1 MHESQSQIAIETREA
16 PGVVERQEA
25 ALKRPLEALVKR
37 LKARPPQLAVTC
49 ARGSSAHAAIFA
61 KHSIERHLRIPVA
74 DAAPSIVTVYR
85 TPLKLKGQLHLTISQ
100 SGRSHDLIEQTRAA
114 QKAGALTV
122 GLINDVASPLADMCD
137 VVLPL
142 GAGPELSVAATKTF
156 IATLAAILRLT
167 AAWGGQ
173 SELKHAL
180 VRLPDRLERAS
191 ALDWSASFG
200 ALADARSMMTIGRG
214 PTLAIAAE
222 AALKLKETCGLH
234 AEAFSGS
241 EFLHGPVSLVS
252 KGFPILML
260 MPSDQAAGAL
270 RRLEADLRRKGASV
284 FATVH
289 GKPSKGRLPA
299 LASGHSETDAICLI
313 QSFYAML
320 GRLARLRGSDA
331 DKPRHLQKVT
341 RTR

>member
-1 MHESQSQIAIETREA
+1 MHESQSQIGIESREA

-25 ALKRPLEALVKR
+25 SLRRPLEALVKR

-85 TPLKLKGQLHLTISQ
+85 RPLKLKGQLHLTISQ
-100 SGRSHDLIEQTRAA
+100 SGRSHDLIEQTEAA
-114 QKAGALTV
+114 KKAGALTV
-122 GLINDVASPLADMCD
+122 GLINDVESPLAEMCD

-167 AAWGGQ
+167 AVWGGIGD
-173 SELKHAL
+173 LKRAL
-180 VRLPDRLERAS
+180 VKLPDHLDRAS
-191 ALDWSASFG
+191 GLDWSASFD
-200 ALADARSMMTIGRG
+200 ALAEAASMMTIGRG
-214 PTLAIAAE
+214 PTLAIASE

-252 KGFPILML
+252 KGFPILMF
-260 MPSDQAAGAL
+260 MPSDKAAVAL
-270 RRLEADLRRKGASV
+270 KRLEADLRRKGAAM
-284 FATVH
+284 FAT
-289 GKPSKGRLPA
+289 GRGTGRAGRLPA
-299 LASGHSETDAICLI
+299 LATGHSETDAICLI

-320 GRLARLRGSDA
+320 VRLARLRGGDA
-331 DKPRHLQKVT
+331 DRPRHLQKVT

>member
-1 MHESQSQIAIETREA
+1 MQERQSQIGIEIGEA
-16 PGVVERQEA
+16 PDVVERQDA
-25 ALKRPLEALVKR
+25 SLRSPLETLVRR
-37 LKARPPQLAVTC
+37 LKKKSPQLVVTC

-74 DAAPSIVTVYR
+74 DAAPSIVTVYDR
-85 TPLKLKGQLHLTISQ
+85 PLKLKGQLHLTISQ

-114 QKAGALTV
+114 KKAGALTV
-122 GLINDVASPLADMCD
+122 GLINDVQSPLAEVCD
-137 VVLPL
+137 IVLPL

-167 AAWGGQ
+167 AAWSRDGD
-173 SELKHAL
+173 LKKSLA
-180 VRLPDRLERAS
+180 RLPKHLQRAS
-191 ALDWSASFG
+191 MLNWSASF
-200 ALADARSMMTIGRG
+200 AVLMKAQSMMTIGRG

-252 KGFPILML
+252 KGFPILMF
-260 MPSDQAAGAL
+260 MPADQAALAL
-270 RRLEADLRRKGASV
+270 RRLEEDLRKKGAAV
-284 FATVH
+284 FAAAH
-289 GKPSKGRLPA
+289 AKPSEGRLPA
-299 LASGHSETDAICLI
+299 IKSGHPETDAICLI

-320 GRLARLRGSDA
+320 VRLARLRGGDA
-331 DKPRHLQKVT
+331 DRPRHLEKVT

>member
-1 MHESQSQIAIETREA
+1 MPQPQSQIDIEISEA
-16 PGVVERQEA
+16 PNVVWRQEA
-25 ALKRPLEALVKR
+25 FLKPELVPLVKR
-37 LKARPPQLAVTC
+37 LKQQPPQLVLTC

-85 TPLKLKGQLHLTISQ
+85 RPLKLKGQLHLTISQ

-114 QKAGALTV
+114 RKAGALTV
-122 GLINDVASPLADMCD
+122 GLINQVESPLADVCD
-137 VVLPL
+137 IVLPM

-156 IATLAAILRLT
+156 IATLAAVLQLT
-167 AAWGGQ
+167 AAWSGNAD
-173 SELKHAL
+173 LKKAL
-180 VRLPDRLERAS
+180 ARLPDHLEGAS
-191 ALDWSASFG
+191 KLDWSASFD
-200 ALADARSMMTIGRG
+200 ALAKAGSMMTIGRG

-222 AALKLKETCGLH
+222 AALKLKETCALH

-252 KGFPILML
+252 KGFPILMF
-260 MPSDQAAGAL
+260 MPGDQAAVAL
-270 RRLEADLRRKGASV
+270 RRLEADLRRKGAAV
-284 FATVH
+284 YATAR
-289 GKPSKGRLPA
+289 GKPSEGRLPA
-299 LASGHSETDAICLI
+299 LASGHPETDAICLI

-320 GRLARLRGSDA
+320 VHLAQLRGSDA
-331 DKPRHLQKVT
+331 DRPRHLQKVT

>member
-1 MHESQSQIAIETREA
+1 MPEPQSQISIESREA
-16 PGVVERQEA
+16 PDVVQRQEA
-25 ALKRPLEALVKR
+25 SLSRPLEALVKR
-37 LKARPPQLAVTC
+37 LKEKPPQLAVTC

-74 DAAPSIVTVYR
+74 DAAPSIVTVYHR
-85 TPLKLKGQLHLTISQ
+85 PLKVKGQLHLTISQ
-100 SGRSHDLIEQTRAA
+100 SGRSDDLIEQTRAA
-114 QKAGALTV
+114 KKAGALTV
-122 GLINDVASPLADMCD
+122 GLINDVDSPLADHCD
-137 VVLPL
+137 IVLPL
-142 GAGPELSVAATKTF
+142 SAGPERSVAATKTF

-167 AAWGGQ
+167 AAWGGNR
-173 SELKHAL
+173 ELKRAL
-180 VRLPDRLERAS
+180 VRLPELLERAS
-191 ALDWSASFG
+191 TLDWRASFC
-200 ALADARSMMTIGRG
+200 ALADTASTMTIGRG

-252 KGFPILML
+252 KGFPILMF
-260 MPSDQAAGAL
+260 MPGDQAAVAL
-270 RRLEADLRRKGASV
+270 HRLEADLRRKGAAV
-284 FATVH
+284 FATAR
-289 GKPSKGRLPA
+289 GKPSEGRLPA
-299 LASGHSETDAICLI
+299 LASGHPETDAICLI

-320 GRLARLRGSDA
+320 VRLAQLRGSDA

>member
-1 MHESQSQIAIETREA
+1 MHEPPSQIEAESREA
-16 PGVVERQEA
+16 PAVVERQGA
-25 ALKRPLEALVKR
+25 ALSGPLEALVKR
-37 LKARPPQLAVTC
+37 LKQKPPRLAVTC

-85 TPLKLKGQLHLTISQ
+85 RPLKLKGQLHLTISQ
-100 SGRSHDLIEQTRAA
+100 SGRSDDVIEQTRAA
-114 QKAGALTV
+114 RKAGALTV
-122 GLINDVASPLADMCD
+122 GLINDVGSPLGDVCD
-137 VVLPL
+137 IVLPL
-142 GAGPELSVAATKTF
+142 MAGPERSVAATKTF
-156 IATLAAILRLT
+156 IATLAAILRFT
-167 AAWGGQ
+167 AAWGGNG
-173 SELKHAL
+173 ELKRAL
-180 VRLPDRLERAS
+180 PNLPTRLEQAS
-191 ALDWSASFG
+191 FLDWSGGFP
-200 ALADARSMMTIGRG
+200 ALAQATSMMTIGRG

-252 KGFPILML
+252 QGFPILMF
-260 MPSDQAAGAL
+260 MPADQAAQAL
-270 RRLEADLRRKGASV
+270 RRLEADLRKKGAAV
-284 FATVH
+284 FATAR
-289 GKPSKGRLPA
+289 GKPAQGRLPA
-299 LASGHSETDAICLI
+299 IASGHPETDAICLI

-320 GRLARLRGSDA
+320 VRLAQLRGGDA

>member
-1 MHESQSQIAIETREA
+1 MHEPQSQISIEMAEA
-16 PGVVERQEA
+16 RDVVQRQEA
-25 ALKRPLEALVKR
+25 SLRRPLEALVKR
-37 LKARPPQLAVTC
+37 LKKKPPQLAVTC

-74 DAAPSIVTVYR
+74 DAAPSIVTVYHR
-85 TPLKLKGQLHLTISQ
+85 PLKLKGQLHLTISQ
-100 SGRSHDLIEQTRAA
+100 SGRSDDVIEQTRAA
-114 QKAGALTV
+114 KKAGALTV
-122 GLINDVASPLADMCD
+122 GLINDVESPLAGVCD
-137 VVLPL
+137 IVLPL
-142 GAGPELSVAATKTF
+142 SAGPELSVAATKTF

-167 AAWGGQ
+167 AAWGGNG
-173 SELKHAL
+173 ELRRAL
-180 VRLPDRLERAS
+180 ARLPVHLERA
-191 ALDWSASFG
+191 AAFDWSASFAALTG
-200 ALADARSMMTIGRG
+200 AASMMTIGRG

-252 KGFPILML
+252 KGFPILMF
-260 MPSDQAAGAL
+260 MPGDQAAVAL
-270 RRLEADLRRKGASV
+270 RRLEADLRRKGAAV
-284 FATVH
+284 FATAH
-289 GKPSKGRLPA
+289 GKPSAGRLPA
-299 LASGHSETDAICLI
+299 SASGHSETDAICLI

-320 GRLARLRGSDA
+320 VRLAQLRGSDA

>member
-1 MHESQSQIAIETREA
+1 MHESQSQIGIETREA
-16 PGVVERQEA
+16 PDVVQRQEA
-25 ALKRPLEALVKR
+25 SLRRPLEALVKR
-37 LKARPPQLAVTC
+37 LKKAPPQLAVTC

-85 TPLKLKGQLHLTISQ
+85 RPLKLKGQLHLTISQ
-100 SGRSHDLIEQTRAA
+100 SGRSDDLIEQTRAA

-122 GLINDVASPLADMCD
+122 GLINDVESPLAGLCD
-137 VVLPL
+137 IVLPL

-156 IATLAAILRLT
+156 IATLSAILRLT
-167 AAWGGQ
+167 AAWGGDG
-173 SELKHAL
+173 ELKRGL
-180 VRLPDRLERAS
+180 VRLPERLERAA
-191 ALDWSASFG
+191 ALDWSASFA
-200 ALADARSMMTIGRG
+200 ALTPATSMMTIGRG

-252 KGFPILML
+252 KEYPILMF
-260 MPSDQAAGAL
+260 MPADQAAVAL
-270 RRLEADLRRKGASV
+270 RRLEADLRRKGAAV
-284 FATVH
+284 FATAQR
-289 GKPSKGRLPA
+289 KAARGRLPA
-299 LASGHSETDAICLI
+299 VASGHPETDAICLI

-320 GRLARLRGSDA
+320 VRLARLRGSDA

>member
-1 MHESQSQIAIETREA
+1 MHESQSQIAIESREA
-16 PGVVERQEA
+16 PGVVERQEG
-25 ALKRPLEALVKR
+25 ALRRPLEALVKR
-37 LKARPPQLAVTC
+37 LKASPPQLAVTC

-74 DAAPSIVTVYR
+74 DAAPSIVTVYHS
-85 TPLKLKGQLHLTISQ
+85 PLKLKGQLHLTISQ
-100 SGRSHDLIEQTRAA
+100 SGRSDDLIEQTRAA
-114 QKAGALTV
+114 KKAGALTV
-122 GLINDVASPLADMCD
+122 GLINDVESPLADACD

-167 AAWGGQ
+167 AAWNGEG
-173 SELKHAL
+173 ELKRAL
-180 VRLPDRLERAS
+180 AQLPEHLERSSVLDWRASFS
-191 ALDWSASFG
+191 ALAE
-200 ALADARSMMTIGRG
+200 AQSMMTIGRG

-252 KGFPILML
+252 KGFPILMF
-260 MPSDQAAGAL
+260 MPADEAAAAL
-270 RRLEADLRRKGASV
+270 RRLEADLRRKGAAV
-284 FATVH
+284 FATAR
-289 GKPSKGRLPA
+289 GRPSPRRLPA
-299 LASGHSETDAICLI
+299 LSSGHPETDAICLI
-313 QSFYAML
+313 QSVYAML
-320 GRLARLRGSDA
+320 VRLARLRGGDA

>member
-1 MHESQSQIAIETREA
+1 MSEPESQIGIEISEAPSVVEQQHESLR
-16 PGVVERQEA
+16 
-25 ALKRPLEALVKR
+25 RPLEALVKR
-37 LKARPPQLAVTC
+37 LKAKPPQLVVTC

-74 DAAPSIVTVYR
+74 DAAPSIVTVYHR
-85 TPLKLKGQLHLTISQ
+85 PLKLKGQLHLTISQ
-100 SGRSHDLIEQTRAA
+100 SGRSDDLIEQTRAA
-114 QKAGALTV
+114 KKAGALTV
-122 GLINDVASPLADMCD
+122 GMINDVGSPLAEVCD

-142 GAGPELSVAATKTF
+142 GAGPEKSVAATKTF
-156 IATLAAILRLT
+156 IATLSAILRLT
-167 AAWGGQ
+167 AGWSGNGDMTR
-173 SELKHAL
+173 AL
-180 VRLPDRLERAS
+180 VRLPGHVERAS
-191 ALDWSASFG
+191 SLDWSASFA
-200 ALADARSMMTIGRG
+200 ALTEVASMMTIGRG

-252 KGFPILML
+252 KGFPILMF
-260 MPSDQAAGAL
+260 MPSDQAAVAL
-270 RRLEADLRRKGASV
+270 RRLEADLRRKDAAM
-284 FATVH
+284 FATARK
-289 GKPSKGRLPA
+289 GGAGRLPA
-299 LASGHSETDAICLI
+299 LATGHSETDAICLI

-320 GRLARLRGSDA
+320 VRLARLRGGDA

>member
-1 MHESQSQIAIETREA
+1 MHEPQSQIGIESSEA

-25 ALKRPLEALVKR
+25 SLRRPLEALVKR
-37 LKARPPQLAVTC
+37 LKANPPQLAVTC

-85 TPLKLKGQLHLTISQ
+85 RPLKLKGQLHLTISQ
-100 SGRSHDLIEQTRAA
+100 SGRSDDLIEQTRAA
-114 QKAGALTV
+114 KKAGALTV
-122 GLINDVASPLADMCD
+122 GLINDVESPLADICD

-167 AAWGGQ
+167 AAWGGKG
-173 SELKHAL
+173 ELKRAL
-180 VRLPDRLERAS
+180 VQLPSHLEKAS
-191 ALDWSASFG
+191 SLDWSASFS
-200 ALADARSMMTIGRG
+200 ALTEAASAMTIGRG

-241 EFLHGPVSLVS
+241 EFLHGPVSIVS
-252 KGFPILML
+252 KGFPILMF
-260 MPSDQAAGAL
+260 MPADEAAAAL
-270 RRLEADLRRKGASV
+270 RRLEADLRRKGAAV
-284 FATVH
+284 FATAR
-289 GKPSKGRLPA
+289 GKRSAGRLPA
-299 LASGHSETDAICLI
+299 LASGHPETDAICLI

-320 GRLARLRGSDA
+320 VHLARLRGNDA